1 MPETKLDSKYT
12 VTINGK
18 QFVQYAGLVDL
29 AHQMGLRSMRT
40 ELIQIPTADNK
51 AVCICRAEVEMQDG
65 RVFTG
70 IGDAS
75 PANVSPRLVPSLIRF
90 AETRAKA
97 RALRDATNVGM
108 VALEELDHDDDTM
121 GRANANG
128 GHGARPEAAP
138 PPERPRR
145 NAQDAAH
152 RL

>member
-1 MPETKLDSKYT
+1 MLDAKYV

-29 AHQMGLRSMRT
+29 AHKLGIRSVKT
-40 ELIQIPTADNK
+40 DLVQIPTADNK

-65 RVFTG
+65 KVFTG

-75 PANVSPRLVPSLIRF
+75 PANVSPRLVPALIRF

-108 VALEELDHDDDTM
+108 VALEELDHEDDLTPVRPSGSRH
-121 GRANANG
+121 GRASG
-128 GHGARPEAAP
+128 EADD
-138 PPERPRR
+138 RPRR
-145 NAQDAAH
+145 APAEGYVRTH
-152 RL
+152 

>member
-1 MPETKLDSKYT
+1 MLDTKYV

-29 AHQMGLRSMRT
+29 AHKQGLRALRT
-40 ELIQIPTADNK
+40 EIIQIPTADNK

-65 RVFTG
+65 RIFTG

-75 PANVSPRLVPSLIRF
+75 PANVSPRLVPALIRF

-108 VALEELDHDDDTM
+108 VALEELDHEEDSAPRRSA
-121 GRANANG
+121 GR
-128 GHGARPEAAP
+128 HGRSTGDLD
-138 PPERPRR
+138 ERPRTP
-145 NAQDAAH
+145 AS

>member
-1 MPETKLDSKYT
+1 MLDAKYV
-12 VTINGK
+12 VTITGR

-29 AHQMGLRSMRT
+29 AHQQGLRAIRT

-65 RVFTG
+65 RVFSG

-75 PANVSPRLVPSLIRF
+75 PANVSPRLVPALIRF

-108 VALEELDHDDDTM
+108 VALEELDHDDESGM
-121 GRANANG
+121 GRSDG
-128 GHGARPEAAP
+128 GRQARPGAP
-138 PPERPRR
+138 AERTRR
-145 NAQDAAH
+145 NALDPH
-152 RL
+152 RP